1 MNAPSIFITYN
12 PTSMSD
18 QTLAFRLH
26 AIGAV
31 NGFRMLLPDRSNS
44 NSILDTETKARINST
59 DFFVLFSSVKMTN
72 LVQEEIAYAFK
83 QWHDKSKIIVVYN
96 NAFDGKN
103 LINTEQCTEIVID
116 TRTQSLD
123 MITKEIISTINKQQH
138 NTIKQLQKTNQNQK
152 ELITLLGIG
161 AGLLLLNAFTTQEK

>member
-1 MNAPSIFITYN
+1 MA
-12 PTSMSD
+12 D
-18 QTLAFRLH
+18 
-26 AIGAV
+26 
-31 NGFRMLLPDRSNS
+31 
-44 NSILDTETKARINST
+44 
-59 DFFVLFSSVKMTN
+59 
-72 LVQEEIAYAFK
+72 EIAAVPTLEY
-83 QWHDKSKIIVVYN
+83 